1 MQSTAVQFSAPY
13 AIELI
18 DVDVPE
24 PRHGETLVR
33 VLFSGIS
40 SGTEM
45 LAYRGQIDQDADLD
59 EKLGSLSGTFGFPF
73 RFGYSC
79 VGTVAASGGRLA
91 PGTLVFAFHPH
102 QSHIVVP
109 EQELIELPAVDPRHA
124 TLFPLVET
132 ALQITL
138 DAGRVAYSVVVVS
151 GLGAVGILT
160 GALLV
165 RAGASVVGL
174 DPEPAR
180 RDAAI
185 HFGIQPYVPEE
196 APDVVR
202 RATSEGVSL
211 AVEASGNPD
220 ALRSL
225 LGLLA
230 HEGTVLV
237 ASWYGSRPVEL
248 PLGGAFHRRRITIR
262 STQVSTIPA
271 DQSSSWTLDRRRKA
285 ATALLA
291 QLDLGILATH
301 QFPISNASEAF
312 ASVDKGGGG
321 LIHAAL
327 AYEKEI

>member
-1 MQSTAVQFSAPY
+1 MRSTAVQFSAPY
-13 AIELI
+13 SIDLV
-18 DVDVPE
+18 DVDVRE
-24 PRHGETLVR
+24 PKQGEALVR

-45 LAYRGQIDQDADLD
+45 LAYRGDLDQDAALD
-59 EKLGSLSGTFGFPF
+59 EKLGSLSGTFTFPF

-79 VGTVAASGGRLA
+79 VGTVAASGGRLGA
-91 PGTLVFAFHPH
+91 GTLVFAFHPH
-102 QSHIVVP
+102 QAHIVVP

-124 TLFPLVET
+124 ALFPLVET
-132 ALQITL
+132 ALQIIL
-138 DAGRVAYSVVVVS
+138 DAGRVAHDVVIVS

-165 RAGASVVGL
+165 SAGATVVGL

-180 RDAAI
+180 RNAAM
-185 HFGIQPYVPEE
+185 HFGIQPYGPDE
-196 APDVVR
+196 APEVVR
-202 RATSEGVSL
+202 RATSDGVSL

-220 ALRSL
+220 ALRGL
-225 LGLLA
+225 LGLLV
-230 HEGTVLV
+230 HEGTILV
-237 ASWYGSRPVEL
+237 ASWYGARPVEL

-271 DQSSSWTLDRRRKA
+271 EQSSSWTIDRRRKT
-285 ATALLA
+285 ATALLTE
-291 QLDLGILATH
+291 LDLGILATH

-312 ASVDKGGGG
+312 AAVDKGGSG